1 MREGGTKRRHGW
13 LHVGDDEAQ
22 DAHTR
27 EEGRP
32 RQDQDQSLSLSFL
45 LVAKDVT
52 SDHRV
57 VMLISDPCAWPLTL

>member
-1 MREGGTKRRHGW
+1 
-13 LHVGDDEAQ
+13 VGDDEAQ
-22 DAHTR
+22 DACHPHTR

-45 LVAKDVT
+45 LVAKGAT

-57 VMLISDPCAWPLTL
+57 VMLISDPCARPLTL